1 MLADDFWTDP
11 RAIDEA
17 IAAVQTSTDGPG
29 ADRPDVDRRAAERRL
44 RESLVPPADRL
55 LRLLSGLEGGVKFLV
70 DLRGDVLSIT
80 AGDPE
85 LADLDR
91 ELKAQLATLFDVG
104 LLELR
109 RITWDAPAALLEKLI
124 AYEAVHAIDSWDDL
138 KNRLDSDRRCYAF
151 FHPAMPN
158 EPLVFVEI
166 ALTVGIATE
175 LQPLLDARR
184 PTSISNA
191 PTRPCSIRSRTVS
204 PASPA

>member
-1 MLADDFWTDP
+1 MRSTRRSP
-11 RAIDEA
+11 RC
-17 IAAVQTSTDGPG
+17 
-29 ADRPDVDRRAAERRL
+29 RPATDRRRRPTGARAERRL
-44 RESLVPPADRL
+44 REALVPPADRL

-70 DLRGDVLSIT
+70 DLRADVLRIA

-151 FHPAMPN
+151 FHPAMPQRAAR
-158 EPLVFVEI
+158 VRRDR
-166 ALTVGIATE
+166 AHRRDRDRAAAA
-175 LQPLLDARR
+175 ARR
-184 PTSISNA
+184 A
-191 PTRPCSIRSRTVS
+191 CARPRSRTGRHRRVLFDLEL
-204 PASPA
+204 PARPRRA